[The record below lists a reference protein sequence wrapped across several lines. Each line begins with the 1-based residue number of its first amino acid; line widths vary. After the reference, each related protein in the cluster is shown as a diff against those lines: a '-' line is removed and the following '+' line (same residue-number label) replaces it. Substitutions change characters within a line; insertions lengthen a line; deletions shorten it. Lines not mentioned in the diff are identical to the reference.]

1 MKNASQGQEETN
13 SPSSIERLWV
23 KMKQWCRSNVI
34 TASAFAALVLLFAL
48 SQGMGVMKS
57 MEDVR
62 QFDRISLLPEMSM
75 QSVLHSIQ
83 SNKVRSIIAHDMVSG
98 EMLNRANRAYVEVVF
113 LDGSSGAMEV
123 VPEIREAM
131 WKGLTDAAQKQKI
144 SFKEGYDAS
153 RPTPLRDTLNIILLV
168 GLAIVGFI
176 LLQKSVGKMAASQG
190 FDAHKR
196 DKSIKLDDVI
206 GYDDVKREM
215 REVMDQLQRAP
226 EYIAQGIKP
235 PRGVIFTGD
244 PGVGKTM
251 MAKAMAN
258 ELNADFFY
266 CTGADFAEMYVGVG
280 PKRVKNLFAKARQSK
295 LAFIFIDE
303 IDALGSRQ
311 SLGHDSERQATINQM
326 LAEMD
331 GISEN
336 GQLLVLGA
344 TNHIDRLDPA
354 LIRPGRFD
362 KQIYIP
368 LPDTETREGILRKYL
383 NSIAGSSDVDLRAL
397 SQRTQGFSGAQLRAM
412 VNEAKNLAL
421 RSARASG
428 SQSVEVNQE
437 LLERAQEIAI
447 LGISERRSEGEEA
460 HRIAVH
466 ELGHALVG
474 YLCCPDIFI
483 EKVTTIGRGGAL
495 GYTLSRPLTEGA
507 LKTEAGMRGE
517 IAMMLAGRAAEEVI
531 LGSVSSGAGD
541 DLQRANSVARKMV
554 CQLGMGPNVGLVTP
568 IDTIKPGQQLPASV
582 EADVKGLLDDVYEK
596 TKHLVRLHAA
606 WLQDRTDRLLEHGL
620 MGHDALFENVPKAFS
635 KLFSPGA
642 VLGNGEEASGLLAL
656 RSSSLSEGSEHHEK

>member
-1 MKNASQGQEETN
+1 MEKIAPGSEDPN
-13 SPSSIERLWV
+13 SSSTFTRAWSRV
-23 KMKQWCRSNVI
+23 KEWCRSNPAVA
-34 TASAFAALVLLFAL
+34 TVFLVLALMFAA
-48 SQGMGVMKS
+48 SQGLAWMKTR
-57 MEDVR
+57 EDAF
-62 QFDRISLLPEMSM
+62 QYARISSLPELSM
-75 QSVLHSIQ
+75 QSLLRSMESDKVKSI
-83 SNKVRSIIAHDMVSG
+83 VAHDLVAGDWMRRTTS
-98 EMLNRANRAYVEVVF
+98 AYVEVIF
-113 LDGSSGAMEV
+113 RDGSAGAMEV

-131 WKGLTDAAQKQKI
+131 WKSMTDAAQKKKVA
-144 SFKEGYDAS
+144 FREGYNANQPEPV
-153 RPTPLRDTLNIILLV
+153 REGINLALLI
-168 GLAIVGFI
+168 GLVIMGFVI
-176 LLQKSVGKMAASQG
+176 LQKSMGKLAASHG
-190 FDAHKR
+190 FSAHKR
-196 DKSIKLDDVI
+196 DKSLRLDDVI

-215 REVMDQLQRAP
+215 REVMDQLTRSS
-226 EYIAQGIKP
+226 EYLAQGIKP

-258 ELNADFFY
+258 ELDADFFY

-280 PKRVKNLFAKARQSK
+280 PKRVKSLFAKARQSK

-303 IDALGSRQ
+303 IDALGSRTA
-311 SLGHDSERQATINQM
+311 LGHDSERQATINQM

-331 GISEN
+331 GVSEN

-368 LPDTETREGILRKYL
+368 LPDAGTREGILRKYL
-383 NSIAGSSDVDLRAL
+383 SSIANDASVDLVAL
-397 SQRTQGFSGAQLRAM
+397 AQRTQGFSGAQLRAM

-421 RSARASG
+421 RKARAEGVQDIQVSH
-428 SQSVEVNQE
+428 E

-507 LKTEAGMRGE
+507 LKTEHALRGE
-517 IAMMLAGRAAEEVI
+517 IAMMLAGRAAEEIV
-531 LGSVSSGAGD
+531 LGSVSSGAGH
-541 DLQRANSVARKMV
+541 DLKRANAVARKMV
-554 CQLGMGPNVGLVTP
+554 CQLGMGQNVGLLTP
-568 IDTIKPGQQLPASV
+568 LESTQSGHPLPASV
-582 EADVKGLLDDVYEK
+582 EADVKGLLEDIYTK
-596 TKHLVRLHAA
+596 TKQMIHAHA
-606 WLQDRTDRLLEHGL
+606 EWIQDRTQRLLEHGL
-620 MGHDALFENVPKAFS
+620 MGHDALFDGVAKPS
-635 KLFSPGA
+635 TIMGHSPA
-642 VLGNGEEASGLLAL
+642 QPSLVLGFKSDREDT
-656 RSSSLSEGSEHHEK
+656 K

>member
-1 MKNASQGQEETN
+1 MEKIAPGSEDPN
-13 SPSSIERLWV
+13 SSSTFSRAWARV
-23 KMKQWCRSNVI
+23 KDWCRSNPAV
-34 TASAFAALVLLFAL
+34 AGVFLALALMFSA
-48 SQGMGVMKS
+48 SQGLAWMKTR
-57 MEDVR
+57 EDVR
-62 QFDRISLLPEMSM
+62 QYTRIASLPELSM
-75 QSVLHSIQ
+75 QSLLRSMESDRVKSI
-83 SNKVRSIIAHDMVSG
+83 VAHDLVSG
-98 EMLNRANRAYVEVVF
+98 DWLHGTTRAYVEVIF
-113 LDGSSGAMEV
+113 RDGSAGAMEV

-131 WKGLTDAAQKQKI
+131 WKSMTDAAQKKKV
-144 SFKEGYDAS
+144 SFREGYNANQPEPV
-153 RPTPLRDTLNIILLV
+153 REGINLALLV
-168 GLAIVGFI
+168 GLVIMGFVI
-176 LLQKSVGKMAASQG
+176 LQKSMGKLAASHG
-190 FDAHKR
+190 FSAHKR
-196 DKSIKLDDVI
+196 DKSLRLDDVI

-215 REVMDQLQRAP
+215 REVMDQLTRSS
-226 EYIAQGIKP
+226 EYLAQGIKP

-258 ELNADFFY
+258 ELDADFFY

-280 PKRVKNLFAKARQSK
+280 PKRVKSLFAKARQSK

-303 IDALGSRQ
+303 IDALGSRTA
-311 SLGHDSERQATINQM
+311 LGHDSERQATINQM

-331 GISEN
+331 GVSEN

-368 LPDTETREGILRKYL
+368 LPDTDTREGILRKYL
-383 NSIAGSSDVDLRAL
+383 SSIANDASVNLKAL
-397 SQRTQGFSGAQLRAM
+397 AQRTQGFSGAQLRAM

-421 RSARASG
+421 RQARADGVQDIQVSH
-428 SQSVEVNQE
+428 E

-507 LKTEAGMRGE
+507 LKTEHALRGE
-517 IAMMLAGRAAEEVI
+517 IAMMLAGRAAEEIV

-541 DLQRANSVARKMV
+541 DLKRANAVARKMV
-554 CQLGMGPNVGLVTP
+554 CQLGMGQSVGLLTP
-568 IDTIKPGQQLPASV
+568 MESMQSGHPLPASV
-582 EADVKGLLDDVYEK
+582 EADVRGLLEDIYNK
-596 TKHLVRLHAA
+596 TKQMIHAHAEWLH
-606 WLQDRTDRLLEHGL
+606 DRTHRLLENGL
-620 MGHDALFENVPKAFS
+620 MGHDALFEGVHKPSSVFGDPKGQPS
-635 KLFSPGA
+635 L
-642 VLGNGEEASGLLAL
+642 VLSFKSDGKENG
-656 RSSSLSEGSEHHEK
+656 